1 MVSRLVYTPVR
12 HSHIVTTFGP
22 GAFSVTEN
30 GVTVLTCGPLT
41 WLRSYQMERPLLAE
55 AIDDLTIR
63 DSHMERRLGIPRI
76 VAPWPLSEDPG
87 VRTDWFIP
95 AVRFPLAEFCQN
107 SECRRM
113 TTSDHGDWKVG
124 RCRYCQTR
132 RGKSPPT
139 TQVPV
144 VLACQD
150 GHLADVPW
158 VEWTHEGH
166 VCDRPQ
172 LRYRQTASPRRPTV
186 ECRACGASRSL
197 DDGQSFACSGER
209 PWLPG
214 LPSDTCSRPAMLVE
228 RSSTSIY
235 YADTASSLAVPPLGG
250 IRPVLLRQ
258 LRGSAG
264 LRQLRAVY
272 EPGSRLVLDQ
282 MVRLCASLGTCT
294 DSEELKHHLTALAQE
309 EEQVDAIDGAELRRR
324 ELEAMLSP
332 RPRAG
337 RGQGQPDLVVEPISL
352 SRFRL
357 GPLMDSVAA
366 VSVIPRLREVQVITG
381 FSRLRALPR
390 TPEEGYRQMWG
401 APYSPDDEAH
411 NAGWLPGYEVFGE
424 GILIELSTEAVARW
438 RLSNSDSTR
447 LRLHGPTPER
457 ALVHTLAHL
466 VMRAAAPISGYM
478 LPALRERIYDLDGHI
493 AFLIYT
499 TVGDIEGTMGG
510 LAAMGRPG
518 QFEALLGT
526 AIGLATWCTT
536 DPVCIES
543 DPPPGLARESTTAP
557 GACHHCLLLPETS
570 CEQRNRHLDR
580 ALVVGAP
587 GDRCGFAV

>member
-1 MVSRLVYTPVR
+1 M
-12 HSHIVTTFGP
+12 H
-22 GAFSVTEN
+22 A
-30 GVTVLTCGPLT
+30 
-41 WLRSYQMERPLLAE
+41 
-55 AIDDLTIR
+55 
-63 DSHMERRLGIPRI
+63 
-76 VAPWPLSEDPG
+76 
-87 VRTDWFIP
+87 
-95 AVRFPLAEFCQN
+95 
-107 SECRRM
+107 
-113 TTSDHGDWKVG
+113 SDRGEWKVG
-124 RCRYCQTR
+124 RCPYCQTR

-158 VEWTHEGH
+158 LDWVHEGRM
-166 VCDRPQ
+166 CATPQ

-197 DDGQSFACSGER
+197 DDGQSFACGGER

-214 LPSDTCSRPAMLVE
+214 LPPELCGRPAMLVE

-235 YADTASSLAVPPLGG
+235 YADTASSLAIPPLGG

-258 LRGSAG
+258 LRSSAG

-272 EPGSRLVLDQ
+272 EPGSRLVLEQ
-282 MVRLCASLGTCT
+282 MARLCASLGIAT
-294 DSEELKHHLTALAQE
+294 DAEELERHLAALLHE
-309 EEQVDAIDGAELRRR
+309 EERADAADDDEMRRR
-324 ELEAMLSP
+324 ELEALLSQ
-332 RPRAG
+332 RPRVG
-337 RGQGQPDLVVEPISL
+337 RGQGQPDLVVEPIHL
-352 SRFRL
+352 SRF
-357 GPLMDSVAA
+357 GQGCLMDSVSA

-390 TPEEGYRQMWG
+390 TPAEGYQQMWG
-401 APYSPDDEAH
+401 APYSPDDDTH

-424 GILIELSTEAVARW
+424 GILIELSAEAVARW
-438 RLSNSDSTR
+438 RLNNRDSGR
-447 LRLHGPTPER
+447 LRLHGHAPER
-457 ALVHTLAHL
+457 VLVHTLAHL

-478 LPALRERIYDLDGHI
+478 LPSLRERIYVQDGHI

-510 LAAMGRPG
+510 LVAMGRPG
-518 QFEALLGT
+518 RLEALLGV
-526 AIGLATWCTT
+526 AIDLATWCTT

-543 DPPPGLARESTTAP
+543 NAPPGLARASTTAP

-580 ALVVGAP
+580 AVVVGAP
-587 GDRCGFAV
+587 GDACGFAL